1 MALLGI
7 VPRAK
12 NATSRPATAGEPH
25 GLLEGSCVG
34 ASALDGRPLP
44 LEGVPFLQAAQLRQF
59 CRVCARRRAGSVARG
74 ELRPRGFQSPL
85 FRGPCRQCPPLRAA
99 LDGIFPAI
107 DRPDMRRGSIEIR
120 ATDPELLLMRSE
132 PLPQRFAWYQSLH
145 AGIRPDAYAIGRQR
159 AAIASTP

>member
-34 ASALDGRPLP
+34 ASALDGRPSP

-85 FRGPCRQCPPLRAA
+85 FRGPCRPCPPLRSRPAA
-99 LDGIFPAI
+99 LDGIFPAV
-107 DRPDMRRGSIEIR
+107 DRPDMRRVSIEIG
-120 ATDPELLLMRSE
+120 ATDPELLLMRID
-132 PLPQRFAWYQSLH
+132 PLP
-145 AGIRPDAYAIGRQR
+145 
-159 AAIASTP
+159 